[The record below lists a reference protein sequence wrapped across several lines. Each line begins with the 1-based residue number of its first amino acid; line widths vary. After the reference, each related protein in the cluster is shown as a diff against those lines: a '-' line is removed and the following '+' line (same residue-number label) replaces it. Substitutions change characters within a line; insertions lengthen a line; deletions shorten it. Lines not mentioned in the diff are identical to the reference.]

1 VERHRR
7 IPVLDR
13 PGQLWRPGGGRGRD
27 GGAGRGLGGDGKS
40 ARSVKL
46 TLVGRSRRDIRVT
59 SNFKDAEQAIE
70 MIVQEIHDRIKP
82 SSRAGW

>member
-1 VERHRR
+1 
-7 IPVLDR
+7 
-13 PGQLWRPGGGRGRD
+13 
-27 GGAGRGLGGDGKS
+27 
-40 ARSVKL
+40 
-46 TLVGRSRRDIRVT
+46 VGRSRRDIRVT